1 MGRYSRLLLFVVAG
15 IQAGCVTPA
24 AVRSLSAGLVQ
35 TQRVYAASLQSYFAA
50 VEAFA
55 GAQVKI
61 AETQI
66 DAVTS
71 RMNSALGQRAAAD
84 LARASTP
91 AQRQSIIDQ
100 LVKNV
105 AGNASADLPLKT
117 KIAAAAASLK
127 QKDQE
132 LAAAYAVILAASEK
146 LDEYVRLKK
155 ADQAAIDA
163 LVQAVGLNSQKI
175 GSIVQ
180 AIADISANIVQ
191 SLTKAPS

>member
-1 MGRYSRLLLFVVAG
+1 MGRCFRLLLFVVAG
-15 IQAGCVTPA
+15 LETNCVTPV

-35 TQRVYAASLQSYFAA
+35 TQRVYAASLQSYFVA
-50 VEAFA
+50 VEGFA

-91 AQRQSIIDQ
+91 AQRQNIIDQ

-105 AGNASADLPLKT
+105 AGNASADLPLKE
-117 KIAAAAASLK
+117 KIATAAAVLK

-155 ADQAAIDA
+155 ADQAAMDA
-163 LVQAVGLNSQKI
+163 LLQAVSLNNQKI
-175 GSIVQ
+175 MSIVE
-180 AIADISANIVQ
+180 AIANASADIVQ
-191 SLTKAPS
+191 NLNPAPS

>member
-1 MGRYSRLLLFVVAG
+1 M
-15 IQAGCVTPA
+15 
-24 AVRSLSAGLVQ
+24 
-35 TQRVYAASLQSYFAA
+35 
-50 VEAFA
+50 
-55 GAQVKI
+55 KI

-71 RMNSALGQRAAAD
+71 RMNSALAQRAAAD
-84 LARASTP
+84 LARAATP

-105 AGNASADLPLKT
+105 AGNASADLPLKS
-117 KIAAAAASLK
+117 KIAAAAANLK

-155 ADQAAIDA
+155 ADQAAFDA
-163 LVQAVGLNSQKI
+163 LLQAVTLNNQKI
-175 GSIVQ
+175 MSIVET
-180 AIADISANIVQ
+180 ITNISADIVQ
-191 SLTKAPS
+191 SLNQAPS